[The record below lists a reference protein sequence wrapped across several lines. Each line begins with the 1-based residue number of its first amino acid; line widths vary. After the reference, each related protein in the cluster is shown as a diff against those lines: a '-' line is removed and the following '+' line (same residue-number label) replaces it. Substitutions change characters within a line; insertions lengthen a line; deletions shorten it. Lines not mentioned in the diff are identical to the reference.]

1 MDNTTTIQTEQQQ
14 ETESM
19 LSLRDILDIFV
30 YNWKWF
36 VVSAIICVAL
46 GRLYLATQPKIYQR
60 QSVMLVKESNSGGRR
75 ATGNEALM
83 QLNGVMMG
91 TSVENEMYI
100 LQSHQLMKEVVR
112 KLNLDI
118 NYGYHNNL
126 KTLNLYDVKPFNGDV
141 LRAYVMGAVPKA
153 NGRQTVAKGGTHLID
168 ILRDPPGANSYA
180 YIESGSKYS
189 YSYSWNMNG
198 GLGLTMGYESGTG
211 TNIYQGAWAGN
222 LIGTQAGTFTQATTS
237 TKWTL
242 SSAKHQTPQ
251 RKYLPYSVHASDRTS
266 SVHAST

>member
-60 QSVMLVKESNSGGRR
+60 QAVMLVKDDDGRGRR
-75 ATGNEALM
+75 ATGNDALM

-91 TSVENEMYI
+91 TSVENEVYI

-112 KLNLDI
+112 KLKLDI
-118 NYGYHNNL
+118 RV
-126 KTLNLYDVKPFNGDV
+126 T
-141 LRAYVMGAVPKA
+141 
-153 NGRQTVAKGGTHLID
+153 
-168 ILRDPPGANSYA
+168 
-180 YIESGSKYS
+180 ESVE
-189 YSYSWNMNG
+189 
-198 GLGLTMGYESGTG
+198 LADAL
-211 TNIYQGAWAGN
+211 
-222 LIGTQAGTFTQATTS
+222 F
-237 TKWTL
+237 
-242 SSAKHQTPQ
+242 
-251 RKYLPYSVHASDRTS
+251 RLPYHFL
-266 SVHAST
+266 